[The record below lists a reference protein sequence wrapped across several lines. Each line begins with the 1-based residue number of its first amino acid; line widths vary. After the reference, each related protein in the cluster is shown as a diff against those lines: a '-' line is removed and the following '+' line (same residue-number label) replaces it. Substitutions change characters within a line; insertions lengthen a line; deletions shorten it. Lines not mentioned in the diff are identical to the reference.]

1 MADFQ
6 YLDRRVQ
13 RTKLDVY
20 DAFFELLK
28 EKKYEQITI
37 KDMIERAG
45 YSRATFYSH
54 YKKKDD
60 LLHEIIDFLFRELK
74 KVYRQPYVGKKTIE
88 VQYMV
93 NEPIYTLQHL
103 QEYRRYYQ
111 GLLGGNIQ
119 IDFSERM
126 KQVIIQLYKDDFD
139 LTNGAMN
146 NDVMNR
152 YTAYGIIGLIVD
164 WIIADFP
171 IEIEEFSK
179 LLVQA
184 LQFPIQTVRIMTHQK

>member
-13 RTKLDVY
+13 RTKLDLY

-60 LLHEIIDFLFRELK
+60 LLHEIIDFLFRKLK

-93 NEPIYTLQHL
+93 NEPIYTLKHL

-152 YTAYGIIGLIVD
+152 YTAYGIIGLIID

-171 IEIEEFSK
+171 IESEEFSK

-184 LQFPIQTVRIMTHQK
+184 LQFPIQTVRIMAHQK